1 MKFGI
6 ISDIH
11 GNSTAL
17 EVVLPGLLN
26 EVDHV
31 LFLGDLCGYYPF
43 VNECVDIWDQD
54 RISGVLGNHDQIFL
68 NCLTKGTDPTPDYQT
83 KYGSSLNRNRQD
95 LSPSALSLLRSLQ
108 TSLTLD
114 FDGTTIA
121 LFHGTP
127 WDKLN
132 GRVYPD
138 YNNWDRFN
146 NVRAD
151 IVLMGHTHYPFTKFH
166 SDKTIINP
174 GSVGQPRDRSGAA
187 CFAILEL
194 ETRLVEHRRIP
205 FDSNPLIEDANKY
218 DPNVPYLIEV
228 LTRK

>member
-11 GNSTAL
+11 GNSPAL
-17 EVVLPGLLN
+17 KAVLPRLLD
-26 EVDHV
+26 EVDRV

-43 VNECVDIWDQD
+43 VDECVEIWDQD
-54 RISGVLGNHDQIFL
+54 RISGVRGNHDQVFL
-68 NCLTKGTDPTPDYQT
+68 DCLIEGTDPSTDYQT
-83 KYGSSLNRNRQD
+83 KYGSSLNQDRQTF
-95 LSPSALSLLRSLQ
+95 SSSSLSLLQALP

-114 FDGTTIA
+114 FSGLTIA

-127 WDKLN
+127 WDCLN

-138 YNNWDRFN
+138 YNDWDRFN
-146 NVRAD
+146 NVSAD

-187 CFAILEL
+187 CFATLEL
-194 ETRLVEHRRIP
+194 ESRLVQHHRIP
-205 FDSNPLIEDANKY
+205 FDSNRLIEDANKH
-218 DPNVPYLIEV
+218 DPSVPYLVEV